1 MIGDDWGQPYTKMPL
16 RWWIEDIAKAVCMAA
31 VVAVFVAIVVGMA
44 HYG

>member
-1 MIGDDWGQPYTKMPL
+1 MTGDDWGQPYDKMPL
-16 RWWIEDIAKAVCMAA
+16 RWWIEDIAKAICMVA